1 MRLASSIGAVA
12 VSLVVLAAP
21 AVAGMGFEDNK
32 LNFQSCDG
40 QKLTARWRENNFHL
54 SVPGQ
59 TLEPAAPELKYLG
72 WDGKCRHMSVN
83 DKGQFEHTLGDTS
96 QADRLINY
104 LSWDGTKWSATRAGT
119 GFFKVFVADKDEA
132 SPDKHMMEAAVWLKK
147 HKPKSRA
154 ASTLARELVQ
164 ASEK

>member
-1 MRLASSIGAVA
+1 MRLASSVGAVA
-12 VSLVVLAAP
+12 VALAVLAAP
-21 AVAGMGFEDNK
+21 AVADMGFEDNK
-32 LNFQSCDG
+32 LNFRSCDG
-40 QKLTARWRENNFHL
+40 QKLTARWRDNNFHL

-83 DKGQFEHTLGDTS
+83 DKGQFEHTLGDTL

-119 GFFKVFVADKDEA
+119 GFFKVLVADKDDPAPTE
-132 SPDKHMMEAAVWLKK
+132 HMVEAAAWLKK
-147 HKPKSRA
+147 HKSKSRA
-154 ASTLARELVQ
+154 ASALARELVD
-164 ASEK
+164 ASAK